1 MLLSTLSIIGIA
13 QPTTDQQLA
22 AYYFQEEDFEKA
34 VLYYEK
40 LYKESYS
47 DFFYQYYLDCLVNLK
62 SFKDAKKLVKLQMNI
77 NPNNLSYK
85 VDYGMVYKL
94 EGDPKKAD
102 KQFLETIDGL
112 QPISSSVIELANAFQ
127 NNGEYNYALQ
137 TYTKGDKLLNGT
149 YPFNF
154 EKARLFG
161 QLKRYQEMVNEYLS
175 VLLLSENYL
184 QSVQNEL
191 ARNFAFE
198 QGSEQNSLL
207 KQELIKLIQ
216 KHPGKPVFSELLIW
230 VYMQEGNYS
239 AALLQTKALDKR
251 LNESGERLI
260 NLANIAMS
268 NQQLDV
274 AIESYEYVVTKGKK
288 SPYYTEARISLMDVL
303 KEKLYNTPNY
313 KTEDVLKLKGAYLKT
328 IEELFLNA
336 RTAKIYRDFAH
347 LEAFYL
353 NDADTAITIL
363 TDILKNQSVSPEE
376 MGMSKLILADV
387 YMLKNLV
394 WDASLLYS
402 QVDKSFKYDQLGE
415 QAKFRNAKVSY
426 YVGDFSWAKAQLD
439 VLKGSTS
446 KLIANDAMELSLL
459 ITDNTGLDSN
469 EIAMQMFA
477 RADLRIYQNNKDKAW
492 GILDS
497 ITTTF
502 PGHALADEVLMR
514 KYQISL
520 KQNNLEKAEQFLLQ
534 VLKDHPT
541 DITADNAT
549 FYLAELYESAL
560 NNKEKA
566 MEKYQDLLLN
576 YPNSMF
582 VVEARKRFR
591 LLRGDNLEQ

>member
-1 MLLSTLSIIGIA
+1 MLLSTLSLIGIS

-47 DFFYQYYLDCLVNLK
+47 DFFYQYYLYCLVNLK
-62 SFKDAKKLVKLQMNI
+62 SYKDAKKLVKLQMNI

-85 VDYGMVYKL
+85 VDYGMVYKF

-102 KQFLETIDGL
+102 KQFVETIEEL
-112 QPISSSVIELANAFQ
+112 PPISSSVIELANAFQ
-127 NNGEYNYALQ
+127 NNGEFNYALQ

-154 EKARLFG
+154 EKALLFG

-313 KTEDVLKLKGAYLKT
+313 RAEDVLKLKGAYLKT

-353 NDADTAITIL
+353 NNADTAITIL

-376 MGMSKLILADV
+376 RGMSKLILADV

-426 YVGDFSWAKAQLD
+426 YVADFSWAKAQLD

-549 FYLAELYESAL
+549 FYLAELYEGPL